1 MSFACAKVRQNFH
14 IIRQIHEKYHDL
26 ADYENEI
33 TINQCR
39 RDYHLLRHEHSPASV
54 LLSALNIF
62 LLDEPVKQFL
72 DG

>member
-1 MSFACAKVRQNFH
+1 MSFAYAKVRQNFH
-14 IIRQIHEKYHDL
+14 IIRQIHEKYRDL
-26 ADYENEI
+26 ADYKNGI

-39 RDYHLLRHEHSPASV
+39 RDCHLLRHEHSPASV

>member
-1 MSFACAKVRQNFH
+1 MSFVHAKVRQNFH

-39 RDYHLLRHEHSPASV
+39 REHHHSVQAQLRD
-54 LLSALNIF
+54 LSYAMHIQI
-62 LLDEPVKQFL
+62 DRRSE
-72 DG
+72 